1 MNSINIKITKL
12 DLKLKV
18 KVKLEITCGMKVK
31 IILSAEQL
39 FAQNNK
45 QKSCDCRLKK
55 VSGLFSTSNKLM
67 EKRETKN
74 KHIKGVPASG
84 R

>member
-45 QKSCDCRLKK
+45 QKSSDS
-55 VSGLFSTSNKLM
+55 VSGLFSASFDG
-67 EKRETKN
+67 EKRN
-74 KHIKGVPASG
+74 
-84 R
+84 